1 VECEDPER
9 GEQHAGSG
17 IRIYTGVLELQ
28 LAGPAHGKPNP
39 VRGGNRCNAA
49 AAGHPTQR
57 GQPRLALDQRQRADI
72 VAVETQKVEDEETNP
87 AALPASDAAWIMP
100 SGKTPYNSPSR

>member
-1 VECEDPER
+1 MEPVGQNVEQEAPDEFAGRER
-9 GEQHAGSG
+9 HRAKP
-17 IRIYTGVLELQ
+17 
-28 LAGPAHGKPNP
+28 LAAKAWRPRRPSSSPMNTSRP
-39 VRGGNRCNAA
+39 NAA

-100 SGKTPYNSPSR
+100 SGKSPSR